1 MKLIRLLSL
10 SFIAFLLVMI
20 AACGNTEK
28 SEETNTKT
36 ETEEQNNASAEEK
49 VEVTDLIL
57 ATTTST
63 QDSGLLDEVIIPK
76 FEEEHPYKVKT
87 IAVGTGQALEMG
99 VNGEADVLLTHAP
112 ASEQELVVNGDV
124 QNYKRVM
131 YNDFIIVGPASDP
144 AGIKDLEVAE
154 AFQKIFDSSST
165 FASRGD
171 DSGTHKKE
179 LSIWESISVT
189 PTENSAYVETGQGMG
204 NTLQVA
210 AEKQGYV
217 LTDRATYLAQ
227 KENYPD
233 MEIVVEGDD
242 ALLNIYHVME
252 VSPDKNDQINNEGAK
267 AFVEFMIDSEV
278 QELIESFGKEEYG
291 QSLFYKYTE

>member
-1 MKLIRLLSL
+1 MNFKRLLSTSL
-10 SFIAFLLVMI
+10 IAFLLLFL
-20 AACGNTEK
+20 AACGNTD
-28 SEETNTKT
+28 SSAKT
-36 ETEEQNNASAEEK
+36 EEPEKDTAATEEQ

-63 QDSGLLDEVIIPK
+63 QDSGLLDELIPM
-76 FEEEHPYKVKT
+76 FEENFPYKVKT
-87 IAVGTGQALEMG
+87 VAVGTGQALEMG

-112 ASEQELVVNGDV
+112 ASEQELVDNGDV

-131 YNDFIIVGPASDP
+131 YNDFIIAGPKADP
-144 AGIKDLEVAE
+144 AGVKGLAIDE
-154 AFQKIFDSSST
+154 AFQKLFDNSAV
-165 FASRGD
+165 FVSRGD

-179 LSIWESISVT
+179 LEIWKLINVT
-189 PTENSAYVETGQGMG
+189 PTENASYVETGQGMG

-227 KENYPD
+227 KANYPD
-233 MEIVVEGDD
+233 MDIAIEGDD

-252 VSPDKNDQINNEGAK
+252 VDPSKNEQINNDGAK
-267 AFVEFMIDSEV
+267 AFVEFIVDEDT
-278 QELIESFGKEEYG
+278 QNFIEEFGKEEYG

>member
-1 MKLIRLLSL
+1 MKLKKFMSATL
-10 SFIAFLLVMI
+10 IAFLLMFL
-20 AACGNTEK
+20 AACGDTDTAEPEK
-28 SEETNTKT
+28 KDDTNTT
-36 ETEEQNNASAEEK
+36 PPAEEQ

-63 QDSGLLDEVIIPK
+63 QDSGLLDELIPM
-76 FEEEHPYKVKT
+76 FESDHPYKVKT

-112 ASEQELVVNGDV
+112 ASEQELVDNGDV

-131 YNDFIIVGPASDP
+131 YNDYIIVGPAADP
-144 AGIKDLEVAE
+144 AGVKGLPVTE
-154 AFQKIFDSSST
+154 AFQKLFDGSAA

-179 LSIWESISVT
+179 VGIWTKLEIT
-189 PTENSAYVETGQGMG
+189 PTENANYVETGQGMG
-204 NTLQVA
+204 STLQIA
-210 AEKQGYV
+210 ADKQAYV

-242 ALLNIYHVME
+242 DLLNIYHVME
-252 VSPDKNDQINNEGAK
+252 VNPEKNDQINNDGAK
-267 AFVEFMIDSEV
+267 AFVEFMINDDI
-278 QELIESFGKEEYG
+278 QNLIEEFGKAEYG

>member
-1 MKLIRLLSL
+1 MKLKRFL
-10 SFIAFLLVMI
+10 SFTLIAFLLVFL
-20 AACGNTEK
+20 AACGNTETN
-28 SEETNTKT
+28 EEANN
-36 ETEEQNNASAEEK
+36 ETEEQNNAAEEEK
-49 VEVTDLIL
+49 AEVTDLIL

-112 ASEQELVVNGDV
+112 ASEQELVDNGDV

-154 AFQKIFDSSST
+154 AFQKVFDSSST
-165 FASRGD
+165 FVSRGD

-179 LSIWESISVT
+179 LSIWESISAT

-227 KENYPD
+227 KDNYPD

-252 VSPDKNDQINNEGAK
+252 VNPDKNDQINNEGAK

>member
-1 MKLIRLLSL
+1 MKLKQFMSATL
-10 SFIAFLLVMI
+10 IAFLLMFL
-20 AACGNTEK
+20 AACGNTDTTEPEQ
-28 SEETNTKT
+28 EEDNNATPPA
-36 ETEEQNNASAEEK
+36 EEQ
-49 VEVTDLIL
+49 VEVSELIL

-63 QDSGLLDEVIIPK
+63 QDSGLLEELLEPM
-76 FEEEHPYKVKT
+76 FEEQHPFDLKI
-87 IAVGTGQALEMG
+87 IAVGTGAALEMG

-112 ASEQELVVNGDV
+112 ASEQELVDNGDV

-131 YNDFIIVGPASDP
+131 YNDFIIVGPTADP
-144 AGIKDLEVAE
+144 AGVKGLPVGE
-154 AFQKIFDSSST
+154 AFQKLFDSNAD

-179 LSIWESISVT
+179 LGIWDKLELT
-189 PTENSAYVETGQGMG
+189 PTENANYVETGQGMG

-210 AEKQGYV
+210 AEKQAYV

-233 MEIVVEGDD
+233 MEIVVEGDED
-242 ALLNIYHVME
+242 LLNIYHVME
-252 VSPDKNDQINNEGAK
+252 VNPEKNDQINNEGAK
-267 AFVEFMIDSEV
+267 AFVEFMVNEDV
-278 QELIESFGKEEYG
+278 QNAIEEFGKEEYG

>member
-1 MKLIRLLSL
+1 MNFKRLLSTSL
-10 SFIAFLLVMI
+10 IAFLLLFL
-20 AACGNTEK
+20 AACGNTD
-28 SEETNTKT
+28 SNKT
-36 ETEEQNNASAEEK
+36 EEAEKATTATEEQ

-63 QDSGLLDEVIIPK
+63 QDSGLLDELIPM
-76 FEEEHPYKVKT
+76 FEENFPYKVKT
-87 IAVGTGQALEMG
+87 VAVGTGQALEMG

-112 ASEQELVVNGDV
+112 ASEQELVDNGDV

-131 YNDFIIVGPASDP
+131 YNDFIIVGPKADP
-144 AGIKDLEVAE
+144 AGVKGLAINE
-154 AFQKIFDSSST
+154 AFQKLFDSSAV

-179 LSIWESISVT
+179 LEIWKSINVT
-189 PTENSAYVETGQGMG
+189 PTENASYLETGQGMG

-227 KENYPD
+227 KANYPD
-233 MEIVVEGDD
+233 MDIAIEGDD

-252 VSPDKNDQINNEGAK
+252 VDPAKNEQINNDGAK
-267 AFVEFMIDSEV
+267 AFVEFIVDEDT
-278 QELIESFGKEEYG
+278 QNFIEEFGQEEYG
-291 QSLFYKYTE
+291 ESLFYKYTE